1 MFQSFRQFKSL
12 RAPPLISPATGEIR
26 GIFEFV
32 GCGCGAAPAGLN
44 TISGLPRMVLAAALG
59 CAILGSVRKKKF
71 KKRELDDAAARE
83 PLQEL
88 RDALLELHKTLID
101 SERAVYETNVG
112 PIHSPHHFLQLLSSD
127 SWFAWL
133 RPISQL
139 IVAMDEALDG
149 DEPLTSDSVEPLIN
163 QSVFLLIPAEY
174 QSEFGQ
180 RYTAALQRDPDVV
193 LAHAKVAKRIGSGKP
208 HA

>member
-1 MFQSFRQFKSL
+1 
-12 RAPPLISPATGEIR
+12 
-26 GIFEFV
+26 
-32 GCGCGAAPAGLN
+32 
-44 TISGLPRMVLAAALG
+44 MVLAAAIG

-71 KKRELDDAAARE
+71 KKRELDDAGARQ